1 MLELGR
7 MLRGMVAILAVV
19 GFAGCSSGDPE
30 PDGGKLTVSMMQN
43 ALLKPADIG
52 PTWKAPPE
60 SAPPATLVS
69 VCGGDTDPAII
80 PGKPSLASAPLS
92 DEGTKG
98 VQSLT
103 QYALVYDDIIS
114 AATALA
120 TLRAVADACPK
131 SVQRPAKTGDRQE
144 PAYTE
149 TANTSS
155 LEEGSW
161 AGFVTVRHKQYD
173 KAHPATA
180 DVAVVVLT
188 RANVVLVD
196 QYAIYRLG
204 RSDAS
209 ANPQFA
215 ADWQKLIG
223 TTLSR
228 LP

>member
-1 MLELGR
+1 MLVLGR
-7 MLRGMVAILAVV
+7 MFRGVVAVLAVV
-19 GFAGCSSGDPE
+19 GLAGCSDDPE
-30 PDGGKLTVSMMQN
+30 PDRGDLTVSIMQK
-43 ALLKPADIG
+43 ALLQGPDVG
-52 PTWKAPPE
+52 PTWKAPTE
-60 SAPPATLVS
+60 SAAPTALVS
-69 VCGGDTDPAII
+69 ICGGDTDPAII
-80 PGKPSLASAPLS
+80 PGKPAVVSAPLS

-114 AATALA
+114 ASTALA
-120 TLRAVADACPK
+120 TLRAVADACPRN
-131 SVQRPAKTGDRQE
+131 VQKPAKTGDRQE

-149 TANTSS
+149 TATTSP
-155 LEEGSW
+155 LEQGNW
-161 AGFVTVRHKQYD
+161 GGFVTTRHKQYD

-180 DVAVVVLT
+180 DVAVVALT
-188 RANVVLVD
+188 RANVVLLD

-215 ADWQKLIG
+215 ADWQKLVG

-228 LP
+228 VG